1 MSWLSNLFSKDEQQ
15 PSEASTAPKPVAM
28 AAEYCEHGQKSLDAG
43 KYVEAME
50 FFQAAIEADKRFE
63 KAYLLLSE
71 VYEKQGKKDKAKATL
86 YALLAVE
93 PNNEKAREGIEVLDE
108 SNVVKSKSASTGTII
123 FQTVSTNSNKVQN
136 GNNGANSK
144 DKGGNEFWGVFR
156 IVLII
161 VVIVIVDIILIAN
174 DIFEIRRGGTLLF
187 LIDLMIFVLLGKLF
201 GLGD

>member
-1 MSWLSNLFSKDEQQ
+1 M
-15 PSEASTAPKPVAM
+15 ASA
-28 AAEYCEHGQKSLDAG
+28 
-43 KYVEAME
+43 
-50 FFQAAIEADKRFE
+50 
-63 KAYLLLSE
+63 
-71 VYEKQGKKDKAKATL
+71 YEKQGKKDKAKATL

-108 SNVVKSKSASTGTII
+108 SNVVKSKSASTGTIA

-144 DKGGNEFWGVFR
+144 GKGGDEFWGVFR

-161 VVIVIVDIILIAN
+161 AVIVIVDIILIAN
-174 DIFEIRRGGTLLF
+174 DIFEIHRGGTLLF

-201 GLGD
+201 GHGD

>member
-1 MSWLSNLFSKDEQQ
+1 MSIFSKWFSNKKPESSTSDEPRKPQL
-15 PSEASTAPKPVAM
+15 SASD
-28 AAEYCEHGQKSLDAG
+28 YCEQGQKSLNAG

-50 FFQAAIEADKRFE
+50 YFQAAIEAEKHFE
-63 KAYLLLSE
+63 KAYLLLASA
-71 VYEKQGKKDKAKATL
+71 YEKQGKMDKAKATL
-86 YALLAVE
+86 YTLLAVE

-108 SNVVKSKSASTGTII
+108 SNVVKSKSASTGTIT

-144 DKGGNEFWGVFR
+144 GKGGDEFWGVFR
-156 IVLII
+156 FVLII
-161 VVIVIVDIILIAN
+161 AVIVIVDIILIAN

>member
-1 MSWLSNLFSKDEQQ
+1 MSWLSNLFYKDEQQ
-15 PSEASTAPKPVAM
+15 PSEASTAPKPLTT
-28 AAEYCEHGQKSLDAG
+28 AADYCKQGKKSLDAG

-50 FFQAAIEADKRFE
+50 YFQAAIEADKRFE
-63 KAYLLLSE
+63 KAYFLLASA
-71 VYEKQGKKDKAKATL
+71 YEKQGKKDKAKATL